1 AFGLAGARL
10 GYCIANEDFS
20 RIFKTIIQYPYA
32 INNISLDIGSEI
44 LRDSKYIEK
53 TIKIIKN
60 ERKRILDYL
69 KEINNEIKVFQ
80 TESNFIFFQIPD
92 MNKYERI
99 LTQLKKDNIAVKT
112 IGRIKDRKGGHIRV
126 TIGTKMMNNK
136 FLRSLDKVT

>member
-1 AFGLAGARL
+1 M

-20 RIFKTIIQYPYA
+20 YIFKTIIQYPYA
-32 INNISLDIGSEI
+32 IINNISLNIGSEI
-44 LRDSKYIEK
+44 LKNSNYIEK
-53 TIKIIKN
+53 TIKVIKK
-60 ERKRILDYL
+60 ERKRILDSL

-80 TESNFIFFQIPD
+80 TESNFIFFQILD
-92 MNKYERI
+92 INKYEHI

-136 FLRSLDKVT
+136 FLNTLLNKGI